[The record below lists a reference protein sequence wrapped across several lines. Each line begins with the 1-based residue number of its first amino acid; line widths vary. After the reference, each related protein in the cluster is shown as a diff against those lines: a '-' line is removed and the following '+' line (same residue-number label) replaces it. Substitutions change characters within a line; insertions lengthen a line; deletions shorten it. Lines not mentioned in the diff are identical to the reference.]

1 MMNEA
6 LNQLESYLNG
16 DKLAVRYTL
25 QTDDLSS
32 GGAKNF
38 AKPYNDRKA
47 YFTQLPAAGELY
59 CEETKTS
66 LRAEFITVGGRRGVL
81 VKMRWN
87 FPSILW
93 ARKTAAAGRINTF

>member
-1 MMNEA
+1 MNEA
-6 LNQLESYLNG
+6 LKQLESYLNG

-47 YFTQLPAAGELY
+47 YFIQLPAAGELY
-59 CEETKTS
+59 
-66 LRAEFITVGGRRGVL
+66 
-81 VKMRWN
+81 
-87 FPSILW
+87 
-93 ARKTAAAGRINTF
+93 